1 MTLYWDEPYRRD
13 ICTVITQ
20 VETATDGIKITCNQT
35 VFYPHGG
42 GQPGDTGQLIIN
54 GHTFKII
61 NTTRERE
68 HNIIWHHLQGDVA
81 PAVGDMASLILD
93 WQRRHQLM
101 RTHTA
106 MHLLCAA
113 VNAPVTGSNISGPL
127 RGRIDFD
134 NDGTTDKMAL
144 EEKINN
150 WVHADVPV
158 TTRWVDEKELDDN
171 PSLVRTLSVSPP
183 RGSGTIRLVEIAGID
198 LQACGG
204 THVARTEE
212 IGTARV
218 IKIENKGRIN
228 HRVIV
233 ELTD

>member
-1 MTLYWDEPYRRD
+1 
-13 ICTVITQ
+13 
-20 VETATDGIKITCNQT
+20 
-35 VFYPHGG
+35 
-42 GQPGDTGQLIIN
+42 
-54 GHTFKII
+54 
-61 NTTRERE
+61 
-68 HNIIWHHLQGDVA
+68 
-81 PAVGDMASLILD
+81 
-93 WQRRHQLM
+93 M

-183 RGSGTIRLVEIAGID
+183 RGSGTN
-198 LQACGG
+198 
-204 THVARTEE
+204 RTRA
-212 IGTARV
+212 TFRKA
-218 IKIENKGRIN
+218 
-228 HRVIV
+228 
-233 ELTD
+233 ELGFLGVVV